1 MADAQS
7 TASSAEVEGHV
18 HQQQQQQQPAVVATQ
33 SPPQQGQEQEQ
44 PQQQQQQQWQQ
55 FEQTHL
61 IVDGGQPPQPPQF
74 YPTADQV
81 SAIAFHHNAPENTK
95 AVRWSLRD
103 DVLLCDALVH
113 QHQMGRNRFNGVF
126 QNDAWEEVAEAI
138 KGCEVVTGG
147 APKNLA
153 HCKARWQRLK
163 VEYRIVKHLRHEPE
177 FAWDEDTQMVIASS
191 DTWDTYVENHK
202 DAQPWRKKKFPCYS
216 RCAFLI
222 EDEGGNDKGDTKFK
236 KRWEARSGS
245 HAPSPNKRATSQIG
259 THDQDG
265 IGEIDP
271 TLASV
276 SAPVDVGATT
286 GVFPVI
292 KSCHH
297 GTTFV
302 HRFAPEASSATTTVA
317 TVAPPLSPG
326 TINSAIQQ
334 YQSRLNGNGKRAY
347 PTEEEQD
354 SISKRTS
361 TAISVPPHPVAAA
374 YPQPVP
380 AASNAVYAALPPL
393 APAPAPAPP
402 PAPAST
408 TTAPAPGPPPSS
420 SSRLTEAITTLEST
434 YTEDGLSELQFV
446 KAIQLFQ
453 KRSDALEAYL
463 AIQSRRARVMYL
475 KAELADFGTGAS

>member
-7 TASSAEVEGHV
+7 TASSAEVEGYV
-18 HQQQQQQQPAVVATQ
+18 HQQQQQQQPAVSPTQ
-33 SPPQQGQEQEQ
+33 STLQSEQGQEQ
-44 PQQQQQQQWQQ
+44 PQQQQQQQQQ

-61 IVDGGQPPQPPQF
+61 VVDGGQPPQPLQF

-81 SAIAFHHNAPENTK
+81 SAIAFHHNAPDNSK

-103 DVLLCDALVH
+103 DILLCDALVH
-113 QHQMGRNRFNGVF
+113 QHQMGRNRFNGIF
-126 QNDAWEEVAEAI
+126 QNDAWEEVAAAI
-138 KGCEVVTGG
+138 KGSEVVTGG

-163 VEYRIVKHLRHEPE
+163 VEYRIVKHLRHEPG
-177 FAWDEDTQMVIASS
+177 FAWDENTQMVVASPE
-191 DTWDTYVENHK
+191 TWDTYIENHK

-222 EDEGGNDKGDTKFK
+222 EDERGNDKGDSKFQ

-245 HAPSPNKRATSQIG
+245 HASSPNKRGTYQIE

-271 TLASV
+271 VLASV

-286 GVFPVI
+286 GVFPVM
-292 KSCHH
+292 KSGHH
-297 GTTFV
+297 STTFV
-302 HRFAPEASSATTTVA
+302 HRFAPEASSATTTVG
-317 TVAPPLSPG
+317 TVAAPLSSG
-326 TINSAIQQ
+326 TISSAIQQ
-334 YQSRLNGNGKRAY
+334 YQSQLNGNGKRAY

-354 SISKRTS
+354 SISKRAN
-361 TAISVPPHPVAAA
+361 TAISAPPYPMTTA
-374 YPQPVP
+374 YPQAVP
-380 AASNAVYAALPPL
+380 AASNIVYTALPP
-393 APAPAPAPP
+393 PAPAPAPP

-408 TTAPAPGPPPSS
+408 MTAPSPGPPPSS

-434 YTEDGLSELQFV
+434 YTEDGLGELQFV

-463 AIQSRRARVMYL
+463 AIQSRRARAMYL
-475 KAELADFGTGAS
+475 KAELADFGAGAS

>member
-7 TASSAEVEGHV
+7 TASSAEVEGYV
-18 HQQQQQQQPAVVATQ
+18 HQQQQQQQQQQQPAVSPTQ
-33 SPPQQGQEQEQ
+33 STLQSEQEQEQ
-44 PQQQQQQQWQQ
+44 PHQQQQQ

-61 IVDGGQPPQPPQF
+61 VVDGSQPPQPLQF
-74 YPTADQV
+74 YPSADQV
-81 SAIAFHHNAPENTK
+81 SAIAFHHNAPENGK

-103 DVLLCDALVH
+103 DILLCDALVH

-138 KGCEVVTGG
+138 KGSEVVTGG

-163 VEYRIVKHLRHEPE
+163 VEYRIVKHLRHEPG
-177 FAWDEDTQMVIASS
+177 FAWDENTQMVVAPPE
-191 DTWDTYVENHK
+191 TWDTYVENHK

-222 EDEGGNDKGDTKFK
+222 EDERGNDKGDSKFK

-245 HAPSPNKRATSQIG
+245 RASSPKKRGTSQIEIY
-259 THDQDG
+259 DQDG

-271 TLASV
+271 ALASV

-292 KSCHH
+292 RSGHH

-302 HRFAPEASSATTTVA
+302 HRFAPEASSATTTVG
-317 TVAPPLSPG
+317 TVAAPLSPG
-326 TINSAIQQ
+326 TISSAIQQ
-334 YQSRLNGNGKRAY
+334 EITKSTKRECAPPHSVTAVY
-347 PTEEEQD
+347 PQ
-354 SISKRTS
+354 
-361 TAISVPPHPVAAA
+361 SVPAT
-374 YPQPVP
+374 
-380 AASNAVYAALPPL
+380 SNIDYTALPPPAPAPP
-393 APAPAPAPP
+393 APAPAPA
-402 PAPAST
+402 SS

-420 SSRLTEAITTLEST
+420 SSRLTEAITTLERT
-434 YTEDGLSELQFV
+434 YTEDGLGELQFV

-453 KRSDALEAYL
+453 KHSDALEAYL
-463 AIQSRRARVMYL
+463 AIQSRRARAMYL
-475 KAELADFGTGAS
+475 KAELADFGAGAS